1 MPMIHRLL
9 PPLLFAA
16 FAVAAGAAEGDLE
29 RAAALRGDAKT
40 LRDQADDTLRA
51 AEPGCYERFL
61 VNRCLANAKAARL
74 ESIRKAR
81 ELEAEAGR
89 LEVAERQ
96 RLAQERGLTAPAAA
110 PAPAAPTEPK
120 PIAPSAAPSKG
131 APTGADAAPVDPEAI
146 RRERQ
151 IEAERAAEAA
161 RAERRALDAEKA
173 REREKAAADAAE
185 RAEKARRDR
194 ERYDE
199 RIREREAEKAEEAR
213 KASQ

>member
-9 PPLLFAA
+9 PPLLLAA
-16 FAVAAGAAEGDLE
+16 FSATALAAEGDLE
-29 RAAALRGDAKT
+29 RAEALRSDAKA

-51 AEPGCYERFL
+51 TEPGCYERFL
-61 VNRCLANAKAARL
+61 VNRCLANAKEARL

-110 PAPAAPTEPK
+110 PAPAAPTEPR

-131 APTGADAAPVDPEAI
+131 APAGADVPVDPEAI

-151 IEAERAAEAA
+151 IEAERAAAA
-161 RAERRALDAEKA
+161 AQAERRALDAEKA
-173 REREKAAADAAE
+173 REREEAAADAAE
-185 RAEKARRDR
+185 RAEKAKRDR

-199 RIREREAEKAEEAR
+199 RIREREAKKAEEAR
-213 KASQ
+213 KARQ